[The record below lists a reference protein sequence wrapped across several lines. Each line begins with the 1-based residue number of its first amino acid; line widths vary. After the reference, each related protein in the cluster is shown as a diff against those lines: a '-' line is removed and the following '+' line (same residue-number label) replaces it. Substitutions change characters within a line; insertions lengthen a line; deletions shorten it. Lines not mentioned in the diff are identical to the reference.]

1 MNLRQ
6 YTKEFGYNIKL
17 ATPVILSM
25 LGHTL
30 VGFIDNVMV
39 GKLGPTELAAVSL
52 GNSIIFLAMAVGI
65 GFSTAITTLIGE
77 AHGANDFRRGKSILK
92 HGLLICTLF
101 SFVLSGSLL
110 FSEKI
115 MLLTKQDPKVIALAL
130 PYINLVA
137 VSLIPLMIFQAYK
150 QFSDGVSLTKYA
162 MYVTFI
168 ANAVNVVLN
177 YLFIYGNFGCPKL
190 GVLGAAV
197 GTVASRI
204 LMPFLLYY
212 FLYKNQQTKA
222 YIINF
227 NWKKFQLEPIKKIF
241 SIGVPSSLQMIFE
254 AGIFIV
260 ATWISGALSK
270 NYQASNQIALSLAS
284 MTFMISAGMSTVAMI
299 RVSNFKGLNDYFNL
313 RRVAASIFLFVAA
326 CQVILALFYIAF
338 SNWIPYIFLDTNDIT
353 NAQDVTFVIEDAKKL
368 LFIAGIFQI
377 PDGIQVVALGAL
389 RGIQD
394 VKTPAIIAFISYWL
408 IAFPISYYLG
418 IYTDLATSGI
428 WIGLLIGLTAAAVL
442 LGYRFSYIS
451 KKMIHRHPF
460 SHI

>member
-1 MNLRQ
+1 MIHIQQ
-6 YTKEFGYNIKL
+6 YTKEFRYNLQL

-65 GFSTAITTLIGE
+65 GFSTAITALVAE
-77 AHGANDFRRGKSILK
+77 AHGADNFSRGKSVLK
-92 HGLLICTLF
+92 HGLVICTLM
-101 SFVLSGSLL
+101 SFILVGALF
-110 FSEKI
+110 FSEEI
-115 MLLTKQDPKVIALAL
+115 MIATKQDPEVMALAL

-137 VSLIPLMIFQAYK
+137 ASLIPLMIFQAFK
-150 QFSDGVSLTKYA
+150 QFSDGVSLTKYS

-168 ANAVNVVLN
+168 ANAVNVLLN

-190 GVLGAAV
+190 GVLGAGV
-197 GTVASRI
+197 GTLVSRI
-204 LMPFLLYY
+204 LMPFILYY
-212 FLYKNQQTKA
+212 MLYKNPKTQS
-222 YIINF
+222 YVVNF
-227 NWKKFQLEPIKKIF
+227 KWKSYHFGLFKKIF
-241 SIGVPSSLQMIFE
+241 NIGVPSSLQMIFE

-313 RRVAASIFLFVAA
+313 RRVALSIFLFVAM
-326 CQVILALFYIAF
+326 CQVVLALFYIAF
-338 SNWIPYIFLDTNDIT
+338 SSWIPHIFLDTNDIS
-353 NAQDVTFVIEDAKKL
+353 NAHDIAFVIEDAKKL
-368 LFIAGIFQI
+368 LLIAGIFQI

-389 RGIQD
+389 RGLQD
-394 VKTPAIIAFISYWL
+394 VKIPAIIAFISYWV

-418 IYTDLATSGI
+418 IYTELATSGI
-428 WIGLLIGLTAAAVL
+428 WIGLLVGLTIAAIL
-442 LGYRFSYIS
+442 LFYRFYTFRKI
-451 KKMIHRHPF
+451 
-460 SHI
+460 